1 MAQHD
6 GGVMKLFG
14 CLSAWGLP
22 SRSPFVMK
30 IDCYLRMMG
39 LLYERVHWHGPSD
52 FQRAPKGEIPWIE
65 DGESKIAD
73 SGFIVDY
80 L

>member
-39 LLYERVHWHGPSD
+39 LRYERVP
-52 FQRAPKGEIPWIE
+52 
-65 DGESKIAD
+65 
-73 SGFIVDY
+73 
-80 L
+80 